1 MPYNPLTDQTVVI
14 SKYHHK
20 LLQEL
25 KKVNRKGIS
34 VNAEEAIELLAKEA
48 GILELRG

>member
-1 MPYNPLTDQTVVI
+1 MPYKPEEEQTIVI

-25 KKVNRKGIS
+25 KLLNRYGIGK
-34 VNAEEAIELLAKEA
+34 NAERAIELLAKEE
-48 GILELRG
+48 GILELKG